1 MNCFSLVFIA
11 RENGKKGETRSCESP
26 VRCPPFFIQAPVDW
40 FGWVPITGL
49 SWLPSR
55 LTCGT
60 FQFHHAPSTQPS
72 IADGLMWLKCN
83 LGSSLHH
90 QSNMGWSWA
99 LALFYSTFPIVNH
112 FAHVA
117 MLLLLFLLP
126 ALPSL
131 WVFSGKYLHI
141 SPLTRRSQ
149 CDSACSVPLI
159 GSSWLP
165 SRLTCNSLQFHQA
178 PFAHLSFVNGFNLQ
192 NLM

>member
-11 RENGKKGETRSCESP
+11 RENGKKRETRSCESP

-40 FGWVPITGL
+40 FGWVPLTGL

-112 FAHVA
+112 YFCSCCYVALAFFA
-117 MLLLLFLLP
+117 
-126 ALPSL
+126 PSPSFPL
-131 WVFSGKYLHI
+131 GVF
-141 SPLTRRSQ
+141 
-149 CDSACSVPLI
+149 
-159 GSSWLP
+159 W
-165 SRLTCNSLQFHQA
+165 
-178 PFAHLSFVNGFNLQ
+178 
-192 NLM
+192 